1 MPLFQ
6 SSEIRISS
14 GINGDFT
21 QLIERVQGINISTQI
36 PRSDIM
42 VMGKTRALNARPVIN
57 YSPVSY
63 SVDFIKAT
71 KEIENCL
78 GILNPSGA
86 AYNLGNSSILS
97 GYGCRNLEVYI
108 VDSSADSYNG
118 QINIKSGYL
127 QSYNV
132 TTTVGDIVKGSFG
145 GEGLDLEIIENQDAR
160 DLVNYDDVGI
170 IKPENVQ
177 VSGIQFSGF
186 GITGLSVQS
195 FNIGLNFNR
204 QSIFKLGSK
213 FPIRPLT
220 EARAT
225 ISINGFI
232 EGIKP
237 IGTLGR
243 YDCGLPETGNYY
255 LTVVPSCSNYPATIY
270 TIKNPYLDSWTFG
283 AQIGSFISTELSFSV
298 ILPFSL
304 QESLTGSNLIIS

>member
-14 GINGDFT
+14 GVNGDFT
-21 QLIERVQGINISTQI
+21 QLVERVQGISINAQI
-36 PRSDIM
+36 PRSDTM
-42 VMGKTRALNARPVIN
+42 VLGKTRALNARPVIN

-63 SVDFIKAT
+63 SVDFVKAT

-78 GILNPSGA
+78 GILNPSGV
-86 AYNLGNSSILS
+86 AYNLGTSSALS
-97 GYGCRNLEVYI
+97 GYGCRNLEVYL
-108 VDSSADSYNG
+108 VDAAADFYKG
-118 QINIKSGYL
+118 QLNIKSGYL
-127 QSYNV
+127 QSYNI
-132 TTTVGDIVKGSFG
+132 TTTVGDIVKGSFA
-145 GEGLDLEIIENQDAR
+145 GEGLDIEIINNDDPRE
-160 DLVNYDDVGI
+160 LVNYDDVGI
-170 IKPENVQ
+170 IKPEDVQ
-177 VSGIQFSGF
+177 ISGIQFSGF
-186 GITGLSVQS
+186 GITGLSIQS

-204 QSIFKLGSK
+204 QSVFKLGSK
-213 FPIRPLT
+213 YPVRPLT
-220 EARAT
+220 EARAS

-232 EGIKP
+232 EGLKP
-237 IGTLGR
+237 VDTLGR

-255 LTVVPSCSNYPATIY
+255 LTVLPSCSNYPATIY